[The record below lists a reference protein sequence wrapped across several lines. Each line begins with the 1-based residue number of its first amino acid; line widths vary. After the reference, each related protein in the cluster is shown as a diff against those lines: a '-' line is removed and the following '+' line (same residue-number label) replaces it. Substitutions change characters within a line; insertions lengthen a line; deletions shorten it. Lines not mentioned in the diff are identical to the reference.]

1 MLCILPDGGTAREGR
16 RWAPG
21 RRRVRIACYTPPV
34 AFRFTLTHV
43 DRDTGARAGVLDTPH
58 GSVETPA
65 FMPVGTH
72 GTVRAL
78 TPEEVRGAGAQIV
91 LANTFHLMLRP
102 GAALIAKAGG
112 LHAFMHWDGPLLVDS
127 GGFQVF
133 SLPHLRQVSDEG
145 VTFRSPIEG
154 TVVRLTPERVTEI
167 EEALGADI
175 IMPLD
180 VCLGFPTSPRDAE
193 EALRR
198 TAAWAVRARTAQRRA
213 DQTLFAIVQ
222 GGFEADLRGRAADEM
237 AALEF
242 PGYAV
247 GGLSVGEPRALTYD
261 LVAEVTSRLPADK
274 PRYLMGVGV
283 PPSVIEAVA
292 RGADMFD
299 CVLPTRVG
307 RNGIA
312 LTPDG
317 RLNLRHAAHAD
328 ALAPLEDGCP
338 CPACQGYS
346 RAYLRHLFK
355 AGEMLGPRLVSL
367 HNLTF
372 MARLTRAMRAAILE
386 DRFTSWSRG
395 VLDRYRT
402 AW

>member
-1 MLCILPDGGTAREGR
+1 LGIGL
-16 RWAPG
+16 
-21 RRRVRIACYTPPV
+21 ACYTPPV
-34 AFRFTLTHV
+34 TVRFTLIHV
-43 DRDTGARAGVLDTPH
+43 DRETGARAGVLDTPH
-58 GSVETPA
+58 GPVDTPA

-72 GTVRAL
+72 GTIRAL
-78 TPEEVRGAGAQIV
+78 TPEEVREAGAEIV

-112 LHAFMHWDGPLLVDS
+112 LHAFMHWNGPLLVDS

-133 SLPHLRQVSDEG
+133 SLPHLRQVNDDG
-145 VTFRSPIEG
+145 VVFRSPIEG
-154 TVVRLTPERVTEI
+154 SEVRLTPERVTEI

-180 VCLGFPTSPRDAE
+180 VCLGFPASAHDAE
-193 EALRR
+193 EGLRR
-198 TAAWAVRARTAQRRA
+198 TVAWAERARAAQRRP

-222 GGFEADLRGRAADEM
+222 GGFEAGLRRRAADEM
-237 AALEF
+237 AARGF

-261 LVAEVTSRLPADK
+261 LVAEVTSRLPAGK

-317 RLNLRHAAHAD
+317 RLNLRHAEHTQVF
-328 ALAPLEDGCP
+328 APLEDGCP
-338 CPACQGYS
+338 CPACRGYT

-372 MARLTRAMRAAILE
+372 MARFSRAMRAAILE
-386 DRFTSWSRG
+386 DRFPSWSRS
-395 VLDRYRT
+395 VLDRYQT

>member
-1 MLCILPDGGTAREGR
+1 MTA
-16 RWAPG
+16 
-21 RRRVRIACYTPPV
+21 
-34 AFRFTLTHV
+34 RFTLIHV
-43 DRDTGARAGVLDTPH
+43 DRETGARAGVLDTPH
-58 GSVETPA
+58 GPVDTPA

-78 TPEEVRGAGAQIV
+78 TPEEVRGAGAEIV

-102 GAALIAKAGG
+102 GTPLIAKAGG

-133 SLPHLRQVSDEG
+133 SLPHLRHVSDEG
-145 VTFRSPIEG
+145 VVFRSPVEG
-154 TVVRLTPERVTEI
+154 SEVRLTPERVTEI
-167 EEALGADI
+167 EEVLGADI

-180 VCLGFPTSPRDAE
+180 VCLGYPASPQGAE
-193 EALRR
+193 EAHRR
-198 TAAWAVRARTAQRRA
+198 TVAWAERARKAQRRP
-213 DQTLFAIVQ
+213 DQALFAIVQ
-222 GGFEADLRGRAADEM
+222 GGFEVGLRRRAADEM
-237 AALEF
+237 AAREF

-247 GGLSVGEPRALTYD
+247 GGLSVGEPRPLTYE
-261 LVAEVTSRLPADK
+261 LVTEVTSRLPAAK
-274 PRYLMGVGV
+274 PRYLMGIGV
-283 PPSVIEAVA
+283 PPSVIEAVS

-317 RLNLRHAAHAD
+317 RVNLRHASNAE

-338 CPACQGYS
+338 CPACRHYT

-355 AGEMLGPRLVSL
+355 AGEMLGPRLISL

-372 MARLTRAMRAAILE
+372 MARLQRAMRAAILE
-386 DRFTSWSRG
+386 DRFASWSRG
-395 VLDRYRT
+395 ALERYQT

>member
-1 MLCILPDGGTAREGR
+1 VTL
-16 RWAPG
+16 
-21 RRRVRIACYTPPV
+21 
-34 AFRFTLTHV
+34 RFVLTHV
-43 DRDTGARAGVLDTPH
+43 DRESGARAGVLDTPH
-58 GSVETPA
+58 GTVETPA

-72 GTVRAL
+72 GTVRGL
-78 TPEEVRGAGAQIV
+78 TPEEVREAGAQIV

-102 GAALIAKAGG
+102 GVDLIGRAGG
-112 LHAFMHWDGPLLVDS
+112 LHRFMHWDGPLLTDS

-133 SLPHLRQVSDEG
+133 SLPHLRQVTDDG
-145 VTFRSPIEG
+145 VVFRSPIEG
-154 TVVRLTPERVTEI
+154 SEVRLTPERVTAI

-180 VCLGFPTSPRDAE
+180 VCLGYPASQEDAE

-198 TAAWAVRARTAQRRA
+198 TAMWAGRARAAHTKPAQA
-213 DQTLFAIVQ
+213 LFAIVQ
-222 GGFEADLRGRAADEM
+222 GGFDAGLRRRAADEM
-237 AALEF
+237 ASLEF

-247 GGLSVGEPRALTYD
+247 GGLSVGEPRGLTYD
-261 LVAEVTSRLPADK
+261 LLAEVTARLPAGK

-283 PPSVIEAVA
+283 PPSVIEAVR

-307 RNGIA
+307 RNGIG

-317 RLNLRHAAHAD
+317 RLNLRQAAYAD
-328 ALAPLEDGCP
+328 DLAPLEDGCP
-338 CPACQGYS
+338 CPACRGYT

-355 AGEMLGPRLVSL
+355 AGEMLGPRLLSL

-372 MARLTRAMRAAILE
+372 MARLVRAMRAAILE
-386 DRFTSWSRG
+386 DRFAAWCRG
-395 VLDRYRT
+395 VLGRYQT

>member
-1 MLCILPDGGTAREGR
+1 MAL
-16 RWAPG
+16 
-21 RRRVRIACYTPPV
+21 
-34 AFRFTLTHV
+34 RFALTHV

-58 GSVETPA
+58 GSIDTPA

-102 GAALIAKAGG
+102 GADLIGRAGG
-112 LHAFMHWDGPLLVDS
+112 LHRFMHWDGPILTDS

-133 SLPHLRQVSDEG
+133 SLPHLRRVTDDG
-145 VTFRSPIEG
+145 VLFRSPIEG
-154 TVVRLTPERVTEI
+154 SEIRLTPERVTEI
-167 EEALGADI
+167 EEVLGADI

-180 VCLGFPTSPRDAE
+180 VCLGFPMDRRAAEDAH
-193 EALRR
+193 RR
-198 TAAWAVRARTAQRRA
+198 TAVWAERARRAHRRSE
-213 DQTLFAIVQ
+213 QSLFAIVQ
-222 GGFEADLRGRAADEM
+222 GGFEPDLRRRAADEM

-247 GGLSVGEPRALTYD
+247 GGLSVGEPRTMTYD
-261 LVAEVTSRLPADK
+261 LLAEVTARLPHAK

-283 PPSVIEAVA
+283 PPSVIEAVR

-307 RNGIA
+307 RTGVA

-317 RLNLRHAAHAD
+317 RLNLRHAAHTD
-328 ALAPLEDGCP
+328 DLAPLEDGCP
-338 CPACQGYS
+338 CPACRGYS

-372 MARLTRAMRAAILE
+372 MARLARAMREAILE
-386 DRFTSWSRG
+386 DRFAAWSG
-395 VLDRYRT
+395 EVLTRYRT

>member
-1 MLCILPDGGTAREGR
+1 M
-16 RWAPG
+16 
-21 RRRVRIACYTPPV
+21 
-34 AFRFTLTHV
+34 AFRFTLSHV
-43 DRDTGARAGVLDTPH
+43 DRETGARAGVLDTPH

-72 GTVRAL
+72 GTIRAL
-78 TPEEVRGAGAQIV
+78 TPEEVRGAGAEIV

-112 LHAFMHWDGPLLVDS
+112 LHTFMHWDGPILVDS

-133 SLPHLRQVSDEG
+133 SLPHLRQVSDDG
-145 VTFRSPIEG
+145 VIFRSPIEG
-154 TVVRLTPERVTEI
+154 SEVRLTPERVTEI

-180 VCLGFPTSPRDAE
+180 VCLGFPMSARDAE

-198 TAAWAVRARTAQRRA
+198 TAAWAVRARTAQRRT

-222 GGFEADLRGRAADEM
+222 GGFEAGLRRRAAEEM

-261 LVAEVTSRLPADK
+261 LVSEVTACLPSAR

-312 LTPDG
+312 LTPAG

-338 CPACQGYS
+338 CPACRGYS

-386 DRFTSWSRG
+386 DRFASWSRG
-395 VLDRYRT
+395 VLDRYQT